1 VYRLVCLFNKVEDEE
16 PESEVKTENGNVLAA
31 ILTKNRKNCPQLNFG
46 LLYLENS
53 PTYDTDMYVVFDKV
67 DNDQFESEE
76 KTGIGSSFVCQFDE
90 KPSKTAENRRK
101 LARVSRI

>member
-1 VYRLVCLFNKVEDEE
+1 MSWLIKSRTRNPNLRWK
-16 PESEVKTENGNVLAA
+16 PETEVDFTA
-31 ILTKNRKNCPQLNFG
+31 ILTKNSKTGPKLNFG

-76 KTGIGSSFVCQFDE
+76 KTGNESSFVRHFDE
-90 KPSKTAENRRK
+90 KP
-101 LARVSRI
+101 